1 MPYWVDGVDVP
12 DFTVRVYS
20 KTKITIYDEDGN
32 TGNSNIAL
40 RIDDGY
46 VASDADTEPE
56 IKANRTSVLY
66 FLDDLIVRENA
77 ENGNYHVQE
86 DEIADGTNLESEQD
100 RQNEILD
107 NQESNNSV
115 TIVQGS
121 YEDDLANETATKQS
135 DSE

>member
-1 MPYWVDGVDVP
+1 MDGVDVP

-115 TIVQGS
+115 TIV
-121 YEDDLANETATKQS
+121 
-135 DSE
+135 